1 MYKLLTVSFLCLAFT
16 GLSAEQYVCSQP
28 LLSMHKEPKEL
39 SEVVS
44 QIIWSDSVRII
55 ENGDKGW
62 AKVATQ
68 DSHEG
73 WVPYKSLTLFEDST
87 YPKPNK
93 VAMVTSRAA
102 HVYLVRDVKMYPPLL
117 TLPYGAKLEV
127 VSGFDV
133 QAEKWAQVRLVNG
146 EVAYIQRSDMV
157 INPKPLSLDET
168 LELAKSFIGIP
179 YTWGGNSVYGFDSS
193 GLAQMLYQQMDVQLP
208 REASLQAEM
217 PLMHKVSLAELEA
230 GDFLFF
236 SLADDGQ
243 IDHVGIYMGNNEF
256 LHASAKNTPPSVQLT
271 SLKAPY
277 WQASLKKCCR
287 LNRG

>member
-1 MYKLLTVSFLCLAFT
+1 MYKLLTVSFLCLAFA

-28 LLSMHKEPKEL
+28 VLSMHREPKEL

-44 QIIWSDSVRII
+44 QILWSDSVQII
-55 ENGDKGW
+55 EKGDKGW

-68 DSHEG
+68 DSHVG
-73 WVPYKSLTLFEDST
+73 WVPFNSFVVFEDST
-87 YPKPNK
+87 YPKPGK
-93 VAMVTSRAA
+93 MAMVTSRLA

-127 VSGFDV
+127 VNGLDV
-133 QAEKWAQVRLVNG
+133 QADKWAQVRLVNG

-157 INPKPLSLDET
+157 INPKPLSLSET
-168 LELAKSFIGIP
+168 LELAKSFIGVP

-193 GLAQMLYQQMDVQLP
+193 GLTQMLYGQMDVQLP
-208 REASLQAEM
+208 RVASLQAELPNM
-217 PLMHKVSLAELEA
+217 RKVSFGELEP

-243 IDHVGIYMGNNEF
+243 IDHVGLYIGNNEF
-256 LHASAKNTPPSVQLT
+256 LHACAKNTPPSVQVT

-277 WQASLKKCCR
+277 WQASLKKWCKLDR
-287 LNRG
+287 E